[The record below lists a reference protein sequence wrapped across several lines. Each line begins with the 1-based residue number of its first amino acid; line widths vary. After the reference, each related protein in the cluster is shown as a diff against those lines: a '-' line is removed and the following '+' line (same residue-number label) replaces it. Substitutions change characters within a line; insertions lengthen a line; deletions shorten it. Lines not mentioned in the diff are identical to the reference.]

1 MNSHRVSEEISL
13 QPGHPIRLNDAAGTR
28 VRCLRGTIW
37 ITVANEPDDVFL
49 DSGQSYLISRNGLSL
64 VERIG
69 NSSIQLESPRPGGG
83 LNGWLNGLIRRLKN
97 APGR

>member
-1 MNSHRVSEEISL
+1 MNSHRVSEEICL

-49 DSGQSYLISRNGLSL
+49 GSGQSYLISRNGLSL
-64 VERIG
+64 VERID
-69 NSSIQLESPRPGGG
+69 NSSIQLERRPAR
-83 LNGWLNGLIRRLKN
+83 GWLAGLIQRLKN
-97 APGR
+97 GPEH

>member
-1 MNSHRVSEEISL
+1 MNSHRVSEEICL
-13 QPGHPIRLNDAAGTR
+13 QPGHPVRLNDAAGTR

-49 DSGQSYLISRNGLSL
+49 ASGQSYLISRNGLSL

-69 NSSIQLESPRPGGG
+69 NSSIQLERLRPGG
-83 LNGWLNGLIRRLKN
+83 WFTGLIRRLAN
-97 APGR
+97 GPAR